1 MAWRGMLAWVGVG
14 VLLPA
19 AVSYGAAAVATKEP
33 PEFKKPAPE
42 EALRFLKSLPRV
54 WRSAKGKKVL
64 VQLWEDF
71 TLADLKTLKV
81 AHPGGHIE
89 ERSPIPLHRDWS
101 LDRTAPNRFSR
112 RHLRLKPSDWK
123 YFTVFDG
130 LEEFQVGHDL
140 EGITDECLFYMGQ
153 LPQSMHTV
161 KLEMSE
167 ATGEGVKY
175 LRNLKKLKALSLN
188 FSRTIKDVALVH
200 AREIEP
206 LEYIDVG
213 ACPAITGTGVA
224 ALAKLKKLKVLK
236 IGSCS
241 LSDAGLVHFKDLA
254 VQELDMSNVEKGWI
268 VEYRGGGRCRFTV
281 SYAGLRKLLTTR
293 DALPNLKRLIL
304 TDTRISNQQ
313 KQQLAKLRR
322 GLQVR

>member
-1 MAWRGMLAWVGVG
+1 MTWRRMLLWVGVG
-14 VLLPA
+14 VVLPA
-19 AVSYGAAAVATKEP
+19 GLSHGAAAAPKKEP
-33 PEFKKPAPE
+33 PEFKKPSPE

-71 TLADLKTLKV
+71 TVADLKTLKV

-89 ERSPIPLHRDWS
+89 DRRS
-101 LDRTAPNRFSR
+101 PNRFSR

-123 YFTVFDG
+123 YFTVFEG
-130 LEEFQVGHDL
+130 LEEFQVGHDM
-140 EGITDECLFYMGQ
+140 EGITDECFFYLGQ
-153 LPQSMHTV
+153 LPQSMHTI

-167 ATGEGVKY
+167 ATGEGVKH
-175 LRNLKKLKALSLN
+175 LRSLKKLKALSLN
-188 FSRTIKDVALVH
+188 FSRTIRDVALVH
-200 AREIEP
+200 AGEIET
-206 LEYIDVG
+206 LEYLDVG
-213 ACPAITGTGVA
+213 ACPAVTGTGAA

-241 LSDAGLVHFKDLA
+241 LGDADLVHFKDLA
-254 VQELDMSNVEKGWI
+254 VQELDVSNVEKGWI

-281 SYAGLRKLLTTR
+281 SYAGLRKLLAAR
-293 DALPNLKRLIL
+293 DALPNLKRLFL
-304 TDTRISNQQ
+304 RDTGISERQ
-313 KQQLAKLRR
+313 KRQLAALRR